1 MAPAPLARDVMR
13 GDRGPGEVTA
23 GGVTAVRD
31 DGAAVV
37 LVGRAVQIEA
47 ELARLGAASIG
58 IEVVDAPD
66 VIGMHESPLTAVRS
80 KPGSSIVVGV
90 GLVRSGRAKGFVSPG
105 NSGAVMAAA
114 VFGMG
119 RIRGVER
126 PALATLFPTLEGR
139 CLLVD
144 VGANVDCKP
153 EQLLQFGIMGGTY
166 FELMF
171 ERPRPRIGLLSN
183 GEEEGK
189 GNAAVREAFDLLRA
203 SQLNFVGNVEGKD
216 LAHHLADVVVMDG
229 FVGNVT
235 LKVAEGTGAFVQQ
248 LIREE
253 AKKTPLGIL
262 GGLLLKPTIGRMR
275 RRTDWQE
282 YGGAPLLGVD
292 GVCAV
297 AHGRSDARAIRSAVR
312 VARHAAEA
320 GLPDAIR
327 RGIQAAEAVPI
338 AQGAPGT

>member
-1 MAPAPLARDVMR
+1 MAPAPIALDVMG
-13 GDRGPGEVTA
+13 GDHGPGEVIA
-23 GGVTAVRD
+23 GGVAAARD
-31 DGAAVV
+31 DGASVI
-37 LVGRAVQIEA
+37 LVGRASLIEA
-47 ELARLGAASIG
+47 ELARLGAGASAV
-58 IEVVDAPD
+58 EVVDAPD
-66 VIGMHESPLTAVRS
+66 VIGMDESPLTAVRA
-80 KPGSSIVVGV
+80 KPESSIVVAV
-90 GLVRSGRAKGFVSPG
+90 GLVRSGRARGFVSPG

-126 PALATLFPTLEGR
+126 PALATLFPTLQGR

-144 VGANVDCKP
+144 VGANTDCKA
-153 EQLLQFGIMGGTY
+153 EQLRQFGVMGGIY
-166 FELMF
+166 YELMF
-171 ERPRPRIGLLSN
+171 DQPRPRIGLLSN

-189 GNAAVREAFDLLRA
+189 GNAAVREAFHLLRS

-216 LAHHLADVVVMDG
+216 IAHHLADVVVMDG

-235 LKVAEGTGAFVQQ
+235 LKVAEGTSAFVQQ
-248 LIREE
+248 LLREE
-253 AKKTPLGIL
+253 AKRTPLGIL

-282 YGGAPLLGVD
+282 FGGAPLLGVD

-327 RGIQAAEAVPI
+327 RGLQVSAPLPL
-338 AQGAPGT
+338 AQGASGT